1 MGCRM
6 VCTGLCA
13 KVCIYHHFHF
23 LAGMDHAGHHMPD
36 MSVFTAQK
44 LNRILYLKYAVCRTD
59 LSLIALLAAHRCIKR
74 CLFYNNSS
82 RIAVRKCLHDLG
94 LCRHNR
100 NFRSICQILV
110 SDKFCCDGRI
120 NLLVNRC
127 IRTHV
132 VCHFTGTSGF
142 LPLFFH
148 TGLKLVLIIGKA
160 LFFKDFFGQIYR
172 ESVSIV
178 KFECIGT
185 GKFLFA
191 VFLHLLHQVRQNGKS
206 LIDGL
211 IEFLFFLCQNLK
223 DKFFLLFQFRISIL
237 ALIDDSF

>member
-13 KVCIYHHFHF
+13 KFCVYNQFHF

-44 LNRILYLKYAVCRTD
+44 LNRILYLKYAVCGTD

>member
-13 KVCIYHHFHF
+13 KVCIYHQFHF

-44 LNRILYLKYAVCRTD
+44 LNRILYLKYALCGTD

-191 VFLHLLHQVRQNGKS
+191 VFLHLLH
-206 LIDGL
+206 
-211 IEFLFFLCQNLK
+211 
-223 DKFFLLFQFRISIL
+223 
-237 ALIDDSF
+237 